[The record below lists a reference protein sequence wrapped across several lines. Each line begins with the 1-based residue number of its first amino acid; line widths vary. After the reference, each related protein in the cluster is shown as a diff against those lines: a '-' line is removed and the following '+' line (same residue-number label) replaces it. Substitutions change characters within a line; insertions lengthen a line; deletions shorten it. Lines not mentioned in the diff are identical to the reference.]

1 MRVDQRQFA
10 KTLRQAMT
18 DAEQLL
24 WRHLRAHRLDGQ
36 KFRRQQPIGPYIVDF
51 VHFGGRLIV
60 EADGGQHNGRDRDSE
75 RDVWLGEQGFRVMRF
90 WNNDIL
96 QNPEGVLSSILAALE
111 LPAPPLPRPLSREGR
126 GE

>member
-1 MRVDQRQFA
+1 MDERRFA
-10 KTLRQAMT
+10 KTLRQNMT

-36 KFRRQQPIGPYIVDF
+36 KFRRQQPIGPYVVDF
-51 VHFGGRLIV
+51 VHFGARLIV
-60 EADGGQHNGRDRDSE
+60 EADGGQHNGSASGLVRDA
-75 RDVWLGEQGFRVMRF
+75 WLRAQGFRVMRF

-96 QNPEGVLSSILAALE
+96 RSTDAVLSSILAALE
-111 LPAPPLPRPLSREGR
+111 QPSPPLPRPLPREGG

>member
-1 MRVDQRQFA
+1 MDQRQFA